1 MKNWIITIASVL
13 VICLLLGVLTYAE
26 FGSFNFIRVG
36 LALTETMD
44 GTGIRQIA
52 DSPERVWLVG
62 IRDGLDGF
70 RAYLEQE
77 GWTLR
82 MDEQMGAQIPVEKDG
97 KWDYVYWSANGMY
110 HKFTWQTAGDP
121 ARGTA
126 PTEPVEL
133 YDLESV
139 TASAYFYLDG
149 TVIVNIATAPA
160 FAYPASHDG
169 WKLECHTDGSFT
181 TEDGTICHR
190 LYWESDVNWSVP
202 MEEGFCVPG
211 TDTAEFL
218 TESLA
223 ELGLNSLEINDFLI
237 TWLPKMESNAYNLI
251 TFHTVQV
258 ADISPAPET
267 LIRVLMVCKPL
278 TEPMDIAPQTLTP
291 TQRTGSTAVLL
302 GGAEVTE

>member
-1 MKNWIITIASVL
+1 MKNWIITIASLL

-26 FGSFNFIRVG
+26 FGSFNFIRIG

-44 GTGIRQIA
+44 GTGIHQIA

-126 PTEPVEL
+126 PTEPVTL
-133 YDLESV
+133 HDLKNV

-149 TVIVNIATAPA
+149 TVTVKADTVPA
-160 FAYPASHDG
+160 FAYPAYQDG
-169 WKLECHTDGSFT
+169 WKLECHPDGSLT
-181 TEDGTICHR
+181 TENGTICHR
-190 LYWESDVNWSVP
+190 LYWEAQADRAVP

-211 TDTAEFL
+211 ADTAAFL
-218 TESLA
+218 AESLA
-223 ELGLNSLEINDFLI
+223 KLGLHSLEINDFLI
-237 TWLPKMESNAYNLI
+237 TWLPRMEGNAYNLI
-251 TFHTVQV
+251 TFHTEQV

-267 LIRVLMVCKPL
+267 LIRVLMVFRPL
-278 TEPMDIAPQTLTP
+278 EESMDIAPQTLTP
-291 TQRTGSTAVLL
+291 TERTGSTAVLL
-302 GGAEVTE
+302 SGGMVE

>member
-26 FGSFNFIRVG
+26 FGSFNFFRIG

-44 GTGIRQIA
+44 GTGIHQIA
-52 DSPERVWLVG
+52 DAPERAWLVG
-62 IRDGLDGF
+62 IRDGLEGF
-70 RAYLEQE
+70 RSYLEQE

-126 PTEPVEL
+126 ATEPAVL
-133 YDLESV
+133 YDLKAV
-139 TASAYFYLDG
+139 TESAYFYLDG
-149 TVIVNIATAPA
+149 TITVTPDGSPA
-160 FAYPASHDG
+160 FAYPACAEG
-169 WKLECHTDGSFT
+169 WKLECRQDGSFT
-181 TEDGTICHR
+181 AEDGAICHR
-190 LYWESDVNWSVP
+190 LYWESAVNRTVA

-211 TDTAEFL
+211 ADTAAFL
-218 TESLA
+218 AQSLQK
-223 ELGLNSLEINDFLI
+223 LGLNSLEINDFLI
-237 TWLPKMESNAYNLI
+237 TWLPRLEGNAYNLI
-251 TFHTVQV
+251 AFHTDHG
-258 ADISPAPET
+258 AKISPAPDT

-278 TEPMDIAPQTLTP
+278 TESMDIAPQTLTP
-291 TQRTGSTAVLL
+291 TERTGSTAVLL
-302 GGAEVTE
+302 SGGIAQ

>member
-1 MKNWIITIASVL
+1 MKNWIITIASLL

-52 DSPERVWLVG
+52 DAPERVWLVG
-62 IRDGLDGF
+62 IRDGLEGF
-70 RAYLEQE
+70 RTYLEQE

-126 PTEPVEL
+126 ATEPVVL
-133 YDLESV
+133 YNLESV
-139 TASAYFYLDG
+139 TESAYFYLNG
-149 TVIVNIATAPA
+149 TVNVNADTAPA
-160 FAYPASHDG
+160 FAYPAYHDG
-169 WKLECHTDGSFT
+169 WKLECHPDGSFT
-181 TEDGTICHR
+181 TENGTICHR
-190 LYWESDVNWSVP
+190 LYWEAQTNRSVP
-202 MEEGFCVPG
+202 MEEGFCVAG
-211 TDTAEFL
+211 ADTAAFL
-218 TESLA
+218 AESLA
-223 ELGLNSLEINDFLI
+223 ELGLNSLEISDFLI
-237 TWLPKMESNAYNLI
+237 TWLPRMEGNAYNLI
-251 TFHTVQV
+251 TFHTEQV
-258 ADISPAPET
+258 ADISPAPDT
-267 LIRVLMVCKPL
+267 LIRVLMVFRPL
-278 TEPMDIAPQTLTP
+278 EESVDIAPQTLTP

-302 GGAEVTE
+302 GGGIIE

>member
-36 LALTETMD
+36 LALSETMD
-44 GTGIRQIA
+44 GTGIHQIA
-52 DSPERVWLVG
+52 DAPERAWLVG
-62 IRDGLDGF
+62 IRDGLEGF

-126 PTEPVEL
+126 PTEPVTL
-133 YDLESV
+133 YDLNQV

-149 TVIVNIATAPA
+149 TVTVNIDRAPA

-169 WKLECHTDGSFT
+169 WKLECHADGSFT
-181 TEDGTICHR
+181 TENGALCHR
-190 LYWESDVNWSVP
+190 LYWEAQTDRGVP
-202 MEEGFCVPG
+202 MEEGFCVAG
-211 TDTAEFL
+211 GDTAAFL
-218 TESLA
+218 AESLA
-223 ELGLNSLEINDFLI
+223 KLGLNSLEINDFLI
-237 TWLPKMESNAYNLI
+237 TWLPRMEGNAYNLI
-251 TFHTVQV
+251 TFHTEQV
-258 ADISPAPET
+258 ADIAPAPDT
-267 LIRVLMVCKPL
+267 VIRVLMVWKAL
-278 TEPMDIAPQTLTP
+278 DEPMDIAPQTLTP
-291 TQRTGSTAVLL
+291 TERTDSTAVLL
-302 GGAEVTE
+302 GGGMAE

>member
-70 RAYLEQE
+70 RTYLEQE
-77 GWTLR
+77 GWSLR

-126 PTEPVEL
+126 PTEPVML
-133 YDLESV
+133 HDLKNV

-149 TVIVNIATAPA
+149 TVTVKADRAPA
-160 FAYPASHDG
+160 FAYPAYHDG
-169 WKLECHTDGSFT
+169 WKLECHGDGSFT
-181 TEDGTICHR
+181 TENGALCHR
-190 LYWESDVNWSVP
+190 LYWEAPVEWSIP
-202 MEEGFCVPG
+202 MENGFCVTG
-211 TDTAEFL
+211 ADTAAFL
-218 TESLA
+218 TDSLKK
-223 ELGLNSLEINDFLI
+223 LGLNSLEINDFLI
-237 TWLPKMESNAYNLI
+237 TWLPRLEGNAYNLI
-251 TFHTVQV
+251 TFHTEQV
-258 ADISPAPET
+258 ADISPAPDT
-267 LIRVLMVCKPL
+267 LIRVLMVFRPL
-278 TEPMDIAPQTLTP
+278 EESGDIAPQTLTP
-291 TQRTGSTAVLL
+291 TERTDSTAVLL
-302 GGAEVTE
+302 GGGMVE

>member
-1 MKNWIITIASVL
+1 MKNWIITIASLL

-52 DSPERVWLVG
+52 DAPERVWLVG
-62 IRDGLDGF
+62 IRDGLEGF
-70 RAYLEQE
+70 RTYLEQE

-126 PTEPVEL
+126 ATEPVVL
-133 YDLESV
+133 YNLESV
-139 TASAYFYLDG
+139 TESAYFYLNG
-149 TVIVNIATAPA
+149 TVNVNADTAPA
-160 FAYPASHDG
+160 FAYPAYHDG
-169 WKLECHTDGSFT
+169 WKLECHPDGSFT
-181 TEDGTICHR
+181 TENGTICHR
-190 LYWESDVNWSVP
+190 LYWEAQTNRSVP
-202 MEEGFCVPG
+202 MEEGFCVAG
-211 TDTAEFL
+211 ADTAAFL
-218 TESLA
+218 AESLA
-223 ELGLNSLEINDFLI
+223 ELGLNSLEISDFLI
-237 TWLPKMESNAYNLI
+237 TWLPRMEGNAYNLI
-251 TFHTVQV
+251 TFHTEQV
-258 ADISPAPET
+258 ADISPAPDT
-267 LIRVLMVCKPL
+267 LIRVLMVFRPL
-278 TEPMDIAPQTLTP
+278 EESVDIAPQTLTP

-302 GGAEVTE
+302 GCGIIE

>member
-26 FGSFNFIRVG
+26 FGSFNFIRIG

-44 GTGIRQIA
+44 GTGIHQIA
-52 DSPERVWLVG
+52 DAPERAWLVG
-62 IRDGLDGF
+62 IRDGLEGF
-70 RAYLEQE
+70 RSYLEQE

-126 PTEPVEL
+126 ATEPAVL
-133 YDLESV
+133 YDLKAV
-139 TASAYFYLDG
+139 TESAYFYLDG
-149 TVIVNIATAPA
+149 TITVTPDGSPT
-160 FAYPASHDG
+160 FAYPACAEG
-169 WKLECHTDGSFT
+169 WKLECRQDGRFT
-181 TEDGTICHR
+181 AEDGAICHR
-190 LYWESDVNWSVP
+190 LYWESAVNRTVA

-211 TDTAEFL
+211 ADTAAFL
-218 TESLA
+218 AQSLQK
-223 ELGLNSLEINDFLI
+223 LGLNSLEINDFLI
-237 TWLPKMESNAYNLI
+237 TWLPRLEGNAYNLI
-251 TFHTVQV
+251 AFHT
-258 ADISPAPET
+258 DHGEKISPAPDT

-291 TQRTGSTAVLL
+291 TERTGSTAVLL
-302 GGAEVTE
+302 GGGIAQ

>member
-1 MKNWIITIASVL
+1 MKNWIITIASLL

-26 FGSFNFIRVG
+26 FGSFNFIRIG
-36 LALTETMD
+36 LALSETMD

-62 IRDGLDGF
+62 IRDGLEGF
-70 RAYLEQE
+70 RSYLEQE

-126 PTEPVEL
+126 ATEPAVL
-133 YDLESV
+133 YSLKSV

-149 TVIVNIATAPA
+149 TVTVKADTVPA
-160 FAYPASHDG
+160 FAYPAYHDG
-169 WKLECHTDGSFT
+169 WKLECHGDGSFT
-181 TEDGTICHR
+181 AEDGAICHR
-190 LYWESDVNWSVP
+190 LYWQSPVDRAVP

-211 TDTAEFL
+211 ADTAAFL
-218 TESLA
+218 AESLA
-223 ELGLNSLEINDFLI
+223 ELGLNTLEINDFLI
-237 TWLPKMESNAYNLI
+237 TWLPRMEGNAYNLI
-251 TFHTVQV
+251 TFHTEQV
-258 ADISPAPET
+258 ADISPAPDT
-267 LIRVLMVCKPL
+267 VLRVLMVWKAL
-278 TEPMDIAPQTLTP
+278 DEPMDIAPQTLTP
-291 TQRTGSTAVLL
+291 TERTGSTAVLL
-302 GGAEVTE
+302 GGGIIE

>member
-44 GTGIRQIA
+44 GTGIRQIS

-62 IRDGLDGF
+62 IREGLEGF
-70 RAYLEQE
+70 RVYLEQE

-126 PTEPVEL
+126 ATEPVEL
-133 YDLESV
+133 YDLKSV
-139 TASAYFYLDG
+139 TESAYFYLDG
-149 TVIVNIATAPA
+149 TVTVNIDTAPA

-169 WKLECHTDGSFT
+169 WKLECHGDGSFT
-181 TEDGTICHR
+181 TENGALCHR

-211 TDTAEFL
+211 ADTAEFL
-218 TESLA
+218 TDALKK
-223 ELGLNSLEINDFLI
+223 LGLNSLEINDFLI
-237 TWLPKMESNAYNLI
+237 TWLPRMEGNAYNLI
-251 TFHTVQV
+251 TFHTEQV
-258 ADISPAPET
+258 ADISPAPDT
-267 LIRVLMVCKPL
+267 LIRVLMVFRPL
-278 TEPMDIAPQTLTP
+278 EESMDIAPQTLTL

-302 GGAEVTE
+302 GGGIAQ

>member
-26 FGSFNFIRVG
+26 FGSFNFIRIG

-44 GTGIRQIA
+44 GTGIHKIT

-97 KWDYVYWSANGMY
+97 IRDYVHWSANGMY

-126 PTEPVEL
+126 PAEPVTL
-133 YDLESV
+133 YDLESDTV
-139 TASAYFYLDG
+139 SAYFYLDG
-149 TVIVNIATAPA
+149 TVTVKADTAPA
-160 FAYPASHDG
+160 FAYPAYQDG
-169 WKLECHTDGSFT
+169 WKLECHGDGSLT
-181 TEDGTICHR
+181 PENGTICHR
-190 LYWESDVNWSVP
+190 LYWESYLNWSVP
-202 MEEGFCVPG
+202 IEEGFCVAG
-211 TDTAEFL
+211 GDTAAFL
-218 TESLA
+218 AESLA
-223 ELGLNSLEINDFLI
+223 KLGLHSLEINDFLI
-237 TWLPKMESNAYNLI
+237 TWLPKMEGNAYNLI
-251 TFHTVQV
+251 TFHTEQV

-267 LIRVLMVCKPL
+267 LIRVLMVSS
-278 TEPMDIAPQTLTP
+278 P
-291 TQRTGSTAVLL
+291 T
-302 GGAEVTE
+302 

>member
-26 FGSFNFIRVG
+26 FGSFNFIRIG

-44 GTGIRQIA
+44 GTGIHQIA
-52 DSPERVWLVG
+52 DAPERAWLVG

-126 PTEPVEL
+126 ATEPAVL
-133 YDLESV
+133 YDLKSV

-149 TVIVNIATAPA
+149 TITVTPDDSPA
-160 FAYPASHDG
+160 FASPACAEV
-169 WKLECHTDGSFT
+169 WKLECDPDGSFT
-181 TEDGTICHR
+181 AEDGTICHR
-190 LYWESDVNWSVP
+190 LYWESDINRTVA
-202 MEEGFCVPG
+202 MDEGFCVPSA
-211 TDTAEFL
+211 DTAAFL
-218 TESLA
+218 AESL
-223 ELGLNSLEINDFLI
+223 EKLGLNSLEINDFLI
-237 TWLPKMESNAYNLI
+237 TWLPRMEGNAYNLI
-251 TFHTVQV
+251 AFHTDHG
-258 ADISPAPET
+258 AKISPAPDT
-267 LIRVLMVCKPL
+267 VLRVLMVCKPL
-278 TEPMDIAPQTLTP
+278 AESMDIAPQTLTP
-291 TQRTGSTAVLL
+291 TERTGSMAVLL
-302 GGAEVTE
+302 SGGIAP

>member
-26 FGSFNFIRVG
+26 FGSFNFIRIG

-44 GTGIRQIA
+44 GTGIHQIA
-52 DSPERVWLVG
+52 DTPERAWLVG

-126 PTEPVEL
+126 ATEPAVL
-133 YDLESV
+133 YALESV
-139 TASAYFYLDG
+139 TESAYFYLDG
-149 TVIVNIATAPA
+149 TITVTPDGSPT
-160 FAYPASHDG
+160 FAYPAYVNG
-169 WKLECHTDGSFT
+169 WKLECHPDGSFT
-181 TEDGTICHR
+181 AEDGTICHR
-190 LYWESDVNWSVP
+190 LYWESDINRTVA
-202 MEEGFCVPG
+202 MDEGFCVPG
-211 TDTAEFL
+211 ADTAAFL

-223 ELGLNSLEINDFLI
+223 MLGLNSLEINDFLI
-237 TWLPKMESNAYNLI
+237 TWLPRLEDNAYNLI
-251 TFHTVQV
+251 AFHTDHG
-258 ADISPAPET
+258 AKITPAPDT
-267 LIRVLMVCKPL
+267 VLRVLMVCKPL
-278 TEPMDIAPQTLTP
+278 AESMDIAPQALTP
-291 TQRTGSTAVLL
+291 TERTGSTAVLL
-302 GGAEVTE
+302 GGSIAE

>member
-26 FGSFNFIRVG
+26 FGSFNFIRIG

-44 GTGIRQIA
+44 GTGIHQIA
-52 DSPERVWLVG
+52 DAPERAWLVG
-62 IRDGLDGF
+62 IRDGLEGF

-126 PTEPVEL
+126 ATEPAVL
-133 YDLESV
+133 YDLKAV
-139 TASAYFYLDG
+139 TESAYFYLDG
-149 TVIVNIATAPA
+149 TITVTPDTAPA
-160 FAYPASHDG
+160 FAYPACAEG
-169 WKLECHTDGSFT
+169 WKLECRQDGSFT
-181 TEDGTICHR
+181 AEDGAICHR

-202 MEEGFCVPG
+202 MEEGFCVAG
-211 TDTAEFL
+211 GDTAVFL
-218 TESLA
+218 TDSLKK
-223 ELGLNSLEINDFLI
+223 LGLNSLEINDFLI
-237 TWLPKMESNAYNLI
+237 TWLPRMEGNAYNLI
-251 TFHTVQV
+251 TFHTEQV
-258 ADISPAPET
+258 ADISPAPDT
-267 LIRVLMVCKPL
+267 VLRVLMVFRPL
-278 TEPMDIAPQTLTP
+278 EKSMDIAPQTLTAIE
-291 TQRTGSTAVLL
+291 RTGETAVLL
-302 GGAEVTE
+302 SGGVVE

>member
-26 FGSFNFIRVG
+26 FGSFNFIRVA

-52 DSPERVWLVG
+52 DSPERAWLVG

-126 PTEPVEL
+126 ATEPVEL
-133 YDLESV
+133 YDLKSV

-149 TVIVNIATAPA
+149 TVTIKADTAPA
-160 FAYPASHDG
+160 FAYPAYQDG
-169 WKLECHTDGSFT
+169 WKLECHGDGSFT
-181 TEDGTICHR
+181 TENGALCHR

-202 MEEGFCVPG
+202 MEEGFCVAG
-211 TDTAEFL
+211 ADTAAFL

-223 ELGLNSLEINDFLI
+223 KLGLNSLEINDFLI
-237 TWLPKMESNAYNLI
+237 TWLPRMEGNAYNLI
-251 TFHTVQV
+251 TFHTEQV
-258 ADISPAPET
+258 ADISPAPDT
-267 LIRVLMVCKPL
+267 LIQVLMVFRPL
-278 TEPMDIAPQTLTP
+278 EESMDIAPQALTP
-291 TQRTGSTAVLL
+291 TERTGSTAVLL